1 MTAVSYQ
8 PLSHDMPLPQVRGV
22 RCATAVCAD
31 RGNALSTHLAA
42 KAELDARK
50 VRWAKL
56 RGTPGSGPDKL
67 AEAERDIS
75 DSEARVRDTRI
86 VYESLVATMT
96 EELHRWQRERAA
108 DMTALL
114 RDFALSQVCA
124 AAGFGAP
131 CFCPLSACCLCCL
144 CCLAAIKPGQAA
156 PSLHSC
162 ETPPLFPSTAHNAP
176 QTSMASEGVRAWSGL
191 LAELQ
196 AVAGGGDTAVASVPP
211 ASG

>member
-1 MTAVSYQ
+1 
-8 PLSHDMPLPQVRGV
+8 MPLPQVRGV

-131 CFCPLSACCLCCL
+131 CCLPAVCLLSACLL
-144 CCLAAIKPGQAA
+144 SLLSLLSLLPGCHKARA
-156 PSLHSC
+156 GSSL
-162 ETPPLFPSTAHNAP
+162 
-176 QTSMASEGVRAWSGL
+176 
-191 LAELQ
+191 
-196 AVAGGGDTAVASVPP
+196 P
-211 ASG
+211 AFV